1 MYWHILTFRINYHSV
16 QMEIKVGH
24 ELCYY
29 NNIPIETLWA
39 ADIQLI
45 IITMYDVNNIIIL

>member
-1 MYWHILTFRINYHSV
+1 
-16 QMEIKVGH
+16 MEIKVGH

-45 IITMYDVNNIIIL
+45 IMTMFDVNNLIILELYIIVNSNNLSNEI